1 MQNLPTVCN
10 TEAFPQRIQIL
21 LQSCNCLTVFNVERC
36 FIHKSFDHAGIFAA
50 KLIVNNSQH
59 LFPVFLI
66 VELLSQFHQFKFG
79 DGLNF
84 HVDQKLPEFLVDV
97 INHQN
102 DIAIF
107 QTLPVEIG
115 LKFRDNGIAGLLV
128 DDAEL
133 FDLVNHAKVCGNV
146 HALVMG
152 RCARIPVDFAGEL
165 LKMHTQHGKT
175 NELKVG
181 RIKFNVIFKQ

>member
-1 MQNLPTVCN
+1 M
-10 TEAFPQRIQIL
+10 
-21 LQSCNCLTVFNVERC
+21 
-36 FIHKSFDHAGIFAA
+36 
-50 KLIVNNSQH
+50 NNSQH